1 MRKVCMVLH
10 LRRLCL
16 VHYDT
21 GNKTCRSLV
30 LGALDPNGIVKRS
43 AVGICILDS
52 AYVRTGLEVDSRTPD
67 ENKTRKMALFY
78 KCNKN
83 VGCICLSGLRNYS
96 PLGEAHSTQI
106 YSHSIGIIH

>member
-1 MRKVCMVLH
+1 VRTACMALH

-21 GNKTCRSLV
+21 GSKVCRSLV

-52 AYVRTGLEVDSRTPD
+52 AYVRTGLEIESRTPD
-67 ENKTRKMALFY
+67 DNKTRRMAPVL
-78 KCNKN
+78 
-83 VGCICLSGLRNYS
+83 
-96 PLGEAHSTQI
+96 
-106 YSHSIGIIH
+106 